1 MYVLMVFFH
10 LSSTSTKPNDRYSQ
24 NPPLPLFPLPFLFLK
39 ALNNMEETNAL
50 SVQGT
55 FTK

>member
-1 MYVLMVFFH
+1 MIDTHKIPPY
-10 LSSTSTKPNDRYSQ
+10 LS
-24 NPPLPLFPLPFLFLK
+24 FPYTFLFLK
-39 ALNNMEETNAL
+39 ALNNMEETNTL